1 MAGDSQS
8 SVKFVCHLPTKIDVM
23 KFDVTNKFK
32 MQRCEVMDALMASN
46 LEDSL
51 SMDKSQ
57 RRILKNLGQDESD
70 GMWCH

>member
-1 MAGDSQS
+1 
-8 SVKFVCHLPTKIDVM
+8 M

-57 RRILKNLGQDESD
+57 RRILKKFGTR
-70 GMWCH
+70 